1 MTTEDDAVAAE
12 AEATAEAE
20 EGQSAA
26 DQTAESATAVAEST
40 PFVLSL
46 GVVIED
52 TGPCKKHVRIT
63 VPRSDIDH
71 IYDEEVGQLVSKAE
85 VPGFRVGHVPRK
97 LVEKRLRKEL
107 DDTVKRRLLLDSLEQ
122 LSERDDLEPISQ
134 PELDIDDLDIPEE
147 GDFEYE
153 FDVEVRPNFD
163 LPDYA
168 GLKIRRPVKETTET
182 DVDAFLERYLSQYG
196 ELETCESGAE
206 ATDAVSVSMEFTH
219 NGESLHK
226 ISSVTV
232 RVRPVLQ
239 FSDAEL
245 DGFDEL
251 MLGVVVGDTRE
262 ADITVSK
269 EAESI
274 ELRGETVHAAFKVL
288 EVSRL
293 KLPEMNSEL
302 FNRVGVESEE
312 ELRQEIR
319 DMLERQ
325 TLYQQRQ
332 AVREQVTEKITE
344 AADWDLPESL
354 VLDQVENALRRE
366 ILEMQQA
373 GFTTQQIQARQ
384 NELRQQAVSSTR
396 MALKEHFVLD
406 KIASEEKLEVTPAEI
421 DAEISM
427 MAMQR
432 GESPRRVRARLL
444 KSGMVENLDAQIR
457 ERKAVD
463 IILERAEF
471 EDYEPEEVDESRV
484 AAVPHSVCGMAVEV
498 DSDESAAAESQDA
511 PADETND

>member
-1 MTTEDDAVAAE
+1 MTTEDDAAAAE
-12 AEATAEAE
+12 AAE
-20 EGQSAA
+20 EGQSPA
-26 DQTAESATAVAEST
+26 DQTAESATAVAESE
-40 PFVLSL
+40 PFSLSL
-46 GVVIED
+46 GIVIED

-63 VPRSDIDH
+63 VPRSDIEH
-71 IYDEEVGQLVSKAE
+71 IYADEVGQLVSKAE

-107 DDTVKRRLLLDSLEQ
+107 DETVKRRLLLDSLEQ

-134 PELDIDDLDIPEE
+134 PELDIDDIDIPEE

-153 FDVEVRPNFD
+153 FDVEVRPEFD

-168 GLKIRRPVKETTET
+168 GLKIRRPVKDTTE
-182 DVDAFLERYLSQYG
+182 DEVDAFLERYLSQYG
-196 ELETCESGAE
+196 ELESCEGGAE
-206 ATDAVSVSMEFTH
+206 ANDAVRLSMEFTH
-219 NGESLHK
+219 NGEALHK
-226 ISSVTV
+226 ISAATV
-232 RVRPVLQ
+232 RLRPVLQ

-251 MLGVVVGDTRE
+251 MLGVVAGDTRE

-274 ELRGETVHAAFKVL
+274 EYRGEVVHARFKVL

-293 KLPEMNSEL
+293 KLPEMNSAL
-302 FNRVGVESEE
+302 FNRIGVESEA
-312 ELRQEIR
+312 ELREEIR
-319 DMLERQ
+319 EMLQRQ

-332 AVREQVTEKITE
+332 AVRAQVTEKITE
-344 AADWDLPESL
+344 SADWELPESL
-354 VLDQVENALRRE
+354 VMSQVENALRRE

-396 MALKEHFVLD
+396 TALKEHFVLD
-406 KIASEEKLEVTPAEI
+406 KIAIQEKIEVTPAEI

-432 GESPRRVRARLL
+432 GESPRRVRARLM

-463 IILERAEF
+463 VILERAEF
-471 EDYEPEEVDESRV
+471 EDYEPEAVDQSRI
-484 AAVPHSVCGMAVEV
+484 AAVPHSVCGMAVETE
-498 DSDESAAAESQDA
+498 SGESAEPESEDA
-511 PADETND
+511 PTDETND

>member
-1 MTTEDDAVAAE
+1 MTTEDDAAAAGADE
-12 AEATAEAE
+12 S
-20 EGQSAA
+20 QSTD
-26 DQTAESATAVAEST
+26 DQSAVAEAA
-40 PFVLSL
+40 PFSLSL
-46 GVVIED
+46 GIVIED

-71 IYDEEVGQLVSKAE
+71 IYDDEVGQMVSKAE
-85 VPGFRVGHVPRK
+85 IPGFRVGHVPRK
-97 LVEKRLRKEL
+97 LVEKRLRSEL
-107 DDTVKRRLLLDSLEQ
+107 DDTVKRRLLMDSLEQ
-122 LSERDDLEPISQ
+122 ISDRDDLEPISQ

-153 FDVEVRPNFD
+153 FDVEVRPEFD

-168 GLKIRRPVKETTET
+168 GLKIRRPVKETTDADI
-182 DVDAFLERYLSQYG
+182 DVFLERYLSQYG
-196 ELETCESGAE
+196 ELESCEGGAE
-206 ATDAVSVSMEFTH
+206 ANDAVSLSMEFTH

-226 ISSVTV
+226 VSSATV
-232 RVRPVLQ
+232 SVRPALQ

-245 DGFDEL
+245 TAFDEL
-251 MLGVVVGDTRE
+251 MLGASVGDTRE

-274 ELRGETVHAAFKVL
+274 ELRGETVHAVFNVL

-293 KLPEMNSEL
+293 KLPEMNSDL
-302 FNRVGVESEE
+302 LNRIGVESEE
-312 ELRQEIR
+312 ELRKEIH
-319 DMLERQ
+319 DMLDRQ

-344 AADWDLPESL
+344 AADWELPESL

-406 KIASEEKLEVTPAEI
+406 KIAIEENIEVTPAEI
-421 DAEISM
+421 DAEITM

-444 KSGMVENLDAQIR
+444 KSGMAENLDAQIR

-463 IILERAEF
+463 VILERAEF
-471 EDYEPEEVDESRV
+471 EDYEPEQVDESRV
-484 AAVPHSVCGMAVEV
+484 SAVPHSVCGMAAEAE
-498 DSDESAAAESQDA
+498 SDESAETESED
-511 PADETND
+511 

>member
-1 MTTEDDAVAAE
+1 MTTEDDAAAAE
-12 AEATAEAE
+12 TDEN
-20 EGQSAA
+20 QSTD
-26 DQTAESATAVAEST
+26 DQAATAVAESEA
-40 PFVLSL
+40 FVLSL

-71 IYDEEVGQLVSKAE
+71 IFDEEVGQLVSKAE
-85 VPGFRVGHVPRK
+85 IPGFRVGHVPRK
-97 LVEKRLRKEL
+97 LVEKRLRSEL
-107 DDTVKRRLLLDSLEQ
+107 DDTVKRRVLMDSLEQ
-122 LSERDDLEPISQ
+122 ISDRDDLEPISQ
-134 PELDIDDLDIPEE
+134 PELDIDDIEIPEE

-153 FDVEVRPNFD
+153 FDVEVRPEFD

-168 GLKIRRPVKETTET
+168 GLKIRRPVKETTEA
-182 DVDAFLERYLSQYG
+182 DIDAFLERYLSQYG
-196 ELETCESGAE
+196 ELESCEGGAE
-206 ATDAVSVSMEFTH
+206 ANDSVTLSMEFTH

-226 ISSVTV
+226 VSSVTV
-232 RVRPVLQ
+232 SVRPVLQ

-245 DGFDEL
+245 EGFDEL
-251 MLGVVVGDTRE
+251 MSGVAVGDTRE

-274 ELRGETVHAAFKVL
+274 ELRGETVHAVFNVL

-293 KLPEMNSEL
+293 KLPEMNSDL
-302 FNRVGVESEE
+302 LNRVGVESEE
-312 ELRQEIR
+312 ELRKEIQ
-319 DMLERQ
+319 DMLDRQ

-332 AVREQVTEKITE
+332 AVRGQVTEKITE

-406 KIASEEKLEVTPAEI
+406 KIAVEENIEVTPAEI

-463 IILERAEF
+463 VILERAEF
-471 EDYEPEEVDESRV
+471 EDYEPEQVDESRV
-484 AAVPHSVCGMAVEV
+484 SAAPHSVCGMAAEAE
-498 DSDESAAAESQDA
+498 SDESAETES
-511 PADETND
+511 ES